1 MEIISF
7 SESKHLE
14 QQLSKFA
21 SGPLAKLKLVTEDL
35 KNIKEEVKELKQ
47 KLNAF
52 YKEDVQELFQETLK
66 SILEEK
72 DKI

>member
-1 MEIISF
+1 MNF

-14 QQLSKFA
+14 HQLSKFT
-21 SGPLAKLKLVTEDL
+21 SGSITKLKLVTEEL
-35 KNIKEEVKELKQ
+35 KSIKEEVKELKQ

-52 YKEDVQELFQETLK
+52 YKEDVQALFQETLK
-66 SILEEK
+66 AILEEK